1 MKKLTLWMSAAL
13 AAATITGFTSVAAA
27 SSHREAPSITEDPMA
42 DNTDLYAWVQGT
54 NLIIIANY
62 SPLEEPAGGPNF
74 HKFSDDVLYE
84 IHIARGGTNLQD
96 ALTYEIEF
104 NTTPIDE
111 RDPAANPPIPAPAG
125 GLEFFSQLTGQQQ
138 TYRVTKVQGNNA
150 QVLVNNAPVAPANI
164 GPRTNAIA
172 YGIPDPGT
180 TYEQF
185 FVDNAQTSVIR
196 PLGQNGAQGR
206 VFAGPR
212 DDGFYVDLGG
222 VFDLAG
228 LRSLG
233 GTPVDNVAGYNTHSI
248 ALEIPLT
255 VANGG
260 NPVTPGASK
269 AQTLGIWASASRR
282 RVSILRKDGS
292 TGWTGPWRQVSR
304 LGLPLINEAVIGLQ
318 DKDKYNRTKPQN
330 DLQNFGAY
338 ILNPIIVRDAEAVGF
353 YAAGGPLAPCVPAG
367 GLNELKT
374 NRLDIVQLA
383 IQLQNV
389 PAAGNHTG
397 NQAIT
402 WIGDVLS
409 IDIGV
414 PSGFPNGRPLV
425 PGSNT
430 EQADV
435 TDVELGLLLCKNNPA
450 VFGGTIPDGANH
462 NDANFRTTFPFLAPP
477 WEGFAN
483 GHGKPAN

>member
-1 MKKLTLWMSAAL
+1 M
-13 AAATITGFTSVAAA
+13 
-27 SSHREAPSITEDPMA
+27 
-42 DNTDLYAWVQGT
+42 
-54 NLIIIANY
+54 
-62 SPLEEPAGGPNF
+62 
-74 HKFSDDVLYE
+74 
-84 IHIARGGTNLQD
+84 IARGGENLQD
-96 ALTYEIEF
+96 ALTYQIEF
-104 NTTPIDE
+104 NTTPLDE
-111 RDPAANPPIPAPAG
+111 RDPGANPPVPAPAG
-125 GLEFFSQLTGQQQ
+125 GLEFFSQLIAQ
-138 TYRVTKVQGNNA
+138 TQSYRVTKIQGNNA
-150 QVLVNNAPVAPANI
+150 QVVVTNGKVAPPNI
-164 GPRTNAIA
+164 GPRTNAVA
-172 YGIPDPGT
+172 YNLVYGFPVDGNGAPAT
-180 TYEQF
+180 TYEGF
-185 FVDNAQTSVIR
+185 FVDNPQTSSIQSM
-196 PLGQNGAQGR
+196 GQNAAQGR

-260 NPVTPGASK
+260 KPVTPGASK

-282 RVSILRKDGS
+282 RVSILRKNGS
-292 TGWTGPWRQVSR
+292 IDWVGPWRQVSR

-330 DLQNFGAY
+330 DLDNFGAY

-353 YAAGGPLAPCVPAG
+353 YAPGGALAPCVPAG
-367 GLNELKT
+367 GPNELKT

-397 NQAIT
+397 NQAIS

-425 PGSNT
+425 PGANT

-450 VFGGTIPDGANH
+450 VFGGVIPDGASA
-462 NDANFRTTFPFLAPP
+462 NDATFKTAFPFLAPP

-483 GHGKPAN
+483 GHGKPTN